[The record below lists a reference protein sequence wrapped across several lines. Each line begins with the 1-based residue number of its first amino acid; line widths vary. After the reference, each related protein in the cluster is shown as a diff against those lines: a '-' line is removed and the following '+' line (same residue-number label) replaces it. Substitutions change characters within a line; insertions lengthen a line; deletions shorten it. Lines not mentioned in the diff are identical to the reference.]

1 MSGVPHNRSGA
12 PLNRRQL
19 LTAGATAAGLGGLA
33 WGAGAVYAGNR
44 QSARDTTDAD
54 APVRIGYLPITDA
67 TPLLVG
73 HGNGYYADAGVT
85 VAKPTMFRS
94 WSSLSEAFVSGQVEA
109 IHMLMPMALYMRY
122 GLQADVRITAWNH
135 TNGSALTTG
144 PEITS
149 IQDLAGRSV
158 AIPAWWSVHNVVIQK
173 MLRAGGLT
181 PVMREAPSR
190 ERNTVTLLPMA
201 PADMLPALNNGV
213 IGGYTV
219 ADPFN
224 AAAEAREVGH
234 IHRFTGDVWENHV
247 CCVTMMRG
255 ELLRNRPTVASGFMD
270 GLVRAQAWS
279 RENRPEVA
287 ALLAANYLPQPPKV
301 IQKALT
307 RSQEQHADTIAHP
320 DWHGERIDF
329 RPWPYESTTELLVRS
344 MKETVVDAP
353 TDFLSGLDPAQAHRE
368 LVDDSLVKD
377 SIDRLGGM
385 EIFGMTSTQRS
396 EEFSA

>member
-1 MSGVPHNRSGA
+1 MSGHRSSTGV
-12 PLNRRQL
+12 NRRQL
-19 LTAGATAAGLGGLA
+19 LTAGASALGLGGLA
-33 WGAGAVYAGNR
+33 WGTGSVYAGNR
-44 QSARDTTDAD
+44 EAARTTTDDD

-73 HGNGYYADAGVT
+73 HGNGYYTDAGVPIAT
-85 VAKPTMFRS
+85 PTMFRS
-94 WSSLSEAFVSGQVEA
+94 WSSLSEAFVSGQVDV

-122 GLQADVRITAWNH
+122 GLEADVRITAWNH

-149 IQDLAGRSV
+149 IEDLAGRSV
-158 AIPAWWSVHNVVIQK
+158 AIPAWWSVHNVVVQR

-181 PVMREAPSR
+181 PVMRETASVEQR
-190 ERNTVTLLPMA
+190 TVTLLPMA

-224 AAAEAREVGH
+224 AAAEAQEVGH

-255 ELLRNRPTVASGFMD
+255 ELLRHRPRIAAGFMD

-279 RENRPEVA
+279 RENRPETA
-287 ALLAANYLPQPPKV
+287 ALLAANYLPQPAPV
-301 IQKALT
+301 IQRALT
-307 RSQEQHADTIAHP
+307 RESDQHTDVTTHP

-344 MKETVVDAP
+344 MKDTVVDAP
-353 TDFLSGLDPAQAHRE
+353 TDFLAGLDPTRAHGE
-368 LVDDSLVKD
+368 LVDDTLVRE
-377 SIDRLGGM
+377 SIQRLGGM
-385 EIFGMTSTQRS
+385 EVFGLSSTERT
-396 EEFSA
+396 EEFAV

>member
-1 MSGVPHNRSGA
+1 M
-12 PLNRRQL
+12 
-19 LTAGATAAGLGGLA
+19 GLGGLA
-33 WGAGAVYAGNR
+33 WGAGSVYADNR
-44 QSARDTTDAD
+44 QAARTTTDAD

-73 HGNGYYADAGVT
+73 HGNGYYAEADVAVT
-85 VAKPTMFRS
+85 EPTMFRS
-94 WSSLSEAFVSGQVEA
+94 WSSLSEAFISGQVDA

-135 TNGSALTTG
+135 TNGSALTVG
-144 PEITS
+144 PDITS
-149 IQDLAGRSV
+149 IEDLAGRSV
-158 AIPAWWSVHNVVIQK
+158 AIPAWWSVHNVVLQK
-173 MLRAGGLT
+173 MLRAAGLT
-181 PVMREAPSR
+181 PVMRESPSR
-190 ERNTVTLLPMA
+190 ERRTVTLLPMA

-247 CCVTMMRG
+247 CCVTMMRE
-255 ELLRNRPTVASGFMD
+255 ELLTNRPTVAAGFMD

-279 RENRPEVA
+279 RENRPETA
-287 ALLAANYLPQPPKV
+287 ALLAANYLPQPAKV

-307 RSQEQHADTIAHP
+307 RDAEQHADTIARP

-329 RPWPYESTTELLVRS
+329 LPWPYESTTELLVRS
-344 MKETVVDAP
+344 LQETVVDAP
-353 TDFLSGLDPAQAHRE
+353 TDFLAGLDPAQAHRE
-368 LVDDSLVKD
+368 LVDDSLVKGA
-377 SIDRLGGM
+377 IERAGGM
-385 EIFGMTSTQRS
+385 GVFGMTGTQRH